1 MKLDPTERSLRTG
14 GHSRLE
20 TVATATEVLLGYGQ
34 GRAFSPP
41 PPKRVIK
48 EESGVRPRQRLKR
61 TSKTEKVQ
69 TPSGL
74 MADAQTGNQHG
85 EVLHGPNL
93 HQTVRLELSVI
104 LYQVFFFKGIKL

>member
-14 GHSRLE
+14 GALPLGDCCHGNRG
-20 TVATATEVLLGYGQ
+20 VARIRTRTSIQ
-34 GRAFSPP
+34 PP

-74 MADAQTGNQHG
+74 MADAQTGNQPG

-93 HQTVRLELSVI
+93 HQTRIRIVCDSVSG
-104 LYQVFFFKGIKL
+104 VFFKGIKL